1 MALKTEE
8 EDSHDAADRVEN
20 LRLVQVCLLKQPVH
34 PGQAPPQPLKYVEAA
49 TSSLSGN
56 GNKVFVLSNWTNL
69 CFV

>member
-1 MALKTEE
+1 MLKTQE
-8 EDSHDAADRVEN
+8 EDSQDATDGDEN
-20 LRLVQVCLLKQPVH
+20 LRLIQVCLLKQPVH
-34 PGQAPPQPLKYVEAA
+34 PGRASPEPFICVEAA